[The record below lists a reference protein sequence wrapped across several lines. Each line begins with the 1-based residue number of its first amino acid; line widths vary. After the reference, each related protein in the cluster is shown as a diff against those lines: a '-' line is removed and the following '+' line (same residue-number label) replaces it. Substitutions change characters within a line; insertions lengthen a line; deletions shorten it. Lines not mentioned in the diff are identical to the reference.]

1 MGERMKEFMD
11 AIDTLTLLRDAVILL
26 GSATALLVILYV
38 IAIFQNTKDDE

>member
-1 MGERMKEFMD
+1 MKEFMD
-11 AIDTLTLLRDAVILL
+11 ALDALDALTLLRDAVILL